1 VTVDPDGAG
10 PASAFRVDD
19 RDFTLASLRGNAVL
33 RWEWRSGSTLYLVW
47 QQERAERLGAV
58 DLARRGRDVGALD
71 FADDAQGLLR
81 ARPVNVVT
89 FKVSYW
95 LNP

>member
-1 VTVDPDGAG
+1 
-10 PASAFRVDD
+10 
-19 RDFTLASLRGNAVL
+19 
-33 RWEWRSGSTLYLVW
+33 
-47 QQERAERLGAV
+47 
-58 DLARRGRDVGALD
+58 VGALD